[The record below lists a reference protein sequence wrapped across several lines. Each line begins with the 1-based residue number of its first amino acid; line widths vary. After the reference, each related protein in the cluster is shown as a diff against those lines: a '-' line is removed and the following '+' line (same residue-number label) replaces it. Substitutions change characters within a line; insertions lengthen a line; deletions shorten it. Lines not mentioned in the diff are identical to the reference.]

1 MKLPL
6 EIDVPTSRFGQA
18 TDADG
23 EIVARL
29 IDGCWLLEG
38 LHRFEELFKHAN
50 MLDKIRDLVFFSS
63 ATASDVLDEIEAILK
78 GQEK

>member
-6 EIDVPTSRFGQA
+6 KIDVPTSRFGQA

-23 EIVARL
+23 AIVARL

-38 LHRFEELFKHAN
+38 RHRFEELFKHAN

-63 ATASDVLDEIEAILK
+63 AAASDVLDEIEAILK
-78 GQEK
+78 G

>member
-6 EIDVPTSRFGQA
+6 TIDAPTSRFGQA

-23 EIVARL
+23 AIVARL

-38 LHRFEELFKHAN
+38 RHRFEEFFEHAN
-50 MLDKIRDLVFFSS
+50 VLDKIRDLVMFSCAS
-63 ATASDVLDEIEAILK
+63 ASDVLDEIEAILK